1 MERRINVNM
10 DGESYLKYIESKKL
24 KLSKNTIIGI
34 LSLSLSLIGIVGL
47 CMYFTQQ
54 PVQSIGFLQ
63 SAVLISHSY
72 SGIELIKIGMII
84 AFPFVVIAWLLHG
97 VQLRL
102 FA

>member
-10 DGESYLKYIESKKL
+10 DGESYLKYIESK

-63 SAVLISHSY
+63 RAVLISHSY

-84 AFPFVVIAWLLHG
+84 AFPFVVLAWLLHG